1 MHFGATVVIGA
12 ISGFM
17 RTKRSVLCIPG
28 RHWVMIEK
36 LTQAP
41 TYTECV
47 QYTGSGK
54 YKIYTVYIHSC
65 HRESLLM
72 LSFTSYV

>member
-1 MHFGATVVIGA
+1 ML
-12 ISGFM
+12 
-17 RTKRSVLCIPG
+17 TKRSVLCIPG
-28 RHWVMIEK
+28 RHWVMMEK

-54 YKIYTVYIHSC
+54 YKIYTAYIHTVVAIMNHYKC
-65 HRESLLM
+65 FPLPHMCNLDMIQRKTAM
-72 LSFTSYV
+72 